1 MGYIKKKKKKQRQ
14 LKELLIGKTIKEQ
27 INKEVPE

>member
-1 MGYIKKKKKKQRQ
+1 MFMGYIKKKKQRQ

-27 INKEVPE
+27 INKEVP

>member
-1 MGYIKKKKKKQRQ
+1 MFMGYIKKKKKRQ

-27 INKEVPE
+27 INKEVP